1 MKLAES
7 NDIPFTPESRGEK
20 ILFAIYY
27 RLGSMDLSSSPEKV
41 GQAMEE
47 YSKTHSEF
55 WGNIPDGT
63 ITRAKLADEVPEQIR
78 DETLKPISTD
88 EIVSI
93 FNSVFHN

>member
-7 NDIPFTPESRGEK
+7 NDIPFTPISRGEK
-20 ILFAIYY
+20 ILFAIYD
-27 RLGSMDLSSSPEKV
+27 RLGNMDISSSPEKV

-47 YSKTHSEF
+47 YSKTHPEF

-78 DETLKPISTD
+78 DETLREISA
-88 EIVSI
+88 EEVNKI
-93 FNSVFHN
+93 FDNAFHN